1 MRAVRIKAYQNM
13 VSYRMPSSAVI
24 KESYPLPPYSSVIGM
39 VHAACGFQ
47 KYVPMQVSIQGNTAS
62 HVSELYTKY
71 EFKKFMT
78 YATDG
83 RHNVKLQ
90 NGTDT
95 LGMTR
100 GMGNVELLTDVELVL
115 HIIPE
120 EDDMVDAIA
129 DGLHHPKSYLALG
142 RWEDLIRIDD
152 VQVCEL
158 QQVELDNPCMLP
170 YSCYMPILTEE
181 QIREDGD
188 IKTRGTVYR
197 LNKEY
202 TISAKGFRQWT
213 TIIPARFACAGS
225 QIADAT
231 IWIDCLKDAR
241 YDTSENELDGIP
253 YLPVFPA

>member
-71 EFKKFMT
+71 EFGRYTK
-78 YATDG
+78 YENG

-90 NGTDT
+90 NGTDI

-120 EDDMVDAIA
+120 EDGMVDAIA
-129 DGLHHPKSYLALG
+129 DGLRYPKSYLALG

-158 QQVELDNPCMLP
+158 QQVKLKR
-170 YSCYMPILTEE
+170 SCVFGCNCYILVQT
-181 QIREDGD
+181 G
-188 IKTRGTVYR
+188 
-197 LNKEY
+197 
-202 TISAKGFRQWT
+202 
-213 TIIPARFACAGS
+213 
-225 QIADAT
+225 
-231 IWIDCLKDAR
+231 
-241 YDTSENELDGIP
+241 
-253 YLPVFPA
+253 

>member
-71 EFKKFMT
+71 EFGRYTK
-78 YATDG
+78 YENG

-120 EDDMVDAIA
+120 EDGMVDAIA
-129 DGLHHPKSYLALG
+129 DGLRYPKSYLALG

-158 QQVELDNPCMLP
+158 QQVKLKRSCVLP
-170 YSCYMPILTEE
+170 YNCYIPVQTEQ
-181 QIREDGD
+181 QIKKHD
-188 IKTRGTVYR
+188 IRGTVYR

-202 TISAKGFRQWT
+202 TISAKGFRHWT
-213 TIIPARFACAGS
+213 TVVPAWFASKGNE
-225 QIADAT
+225 IKRTT
-231 IWIDCLKDAR
+231 IWIDCLDDDR
-241 YDTSENELDGIP
+241 YNTSGNKWNEIP
-253 YLPVFPA
+253 YLPVFLA